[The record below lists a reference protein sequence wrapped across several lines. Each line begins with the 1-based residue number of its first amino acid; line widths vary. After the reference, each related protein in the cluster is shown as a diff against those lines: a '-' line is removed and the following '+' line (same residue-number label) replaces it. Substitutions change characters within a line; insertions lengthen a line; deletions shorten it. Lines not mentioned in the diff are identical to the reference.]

1 MAHDF
6 AQRRRV
12 ALAMAITV
20 IAVPAAFLL
29 NRSSGNAEP
38 ASTGTAETVVGTV
51 PPAGGSVAAG
61 SPVTESSPDDTD
73 ALGTA
78 QAGYLSGTTV
88 PGDVSAA
95 QIAVPRL
102 PESVRGLATFSS
114 EIDSTLQ
121 CHANATEV
129 PFNATIT
136 VTNLDN
142 SRSVQCVSSIGGA
155 PPETTIVLATATF
168 AQIADLTDAPVPVQI
183 TWNSN

>member
-1 MAHDF
+1 MAHDY

-12 ALAMAITV
+12 ALALAITV

-29 NRSSGNAEP
+29 NRSSGDGQP
-38 ASTGTAETVVGTV
+38 ATAGTLETLVGTV

-61 SPVTESSPDDTD
+61 APVTESADATD
-73 ALGTA
+73 ALGTSS
-78 QAGYLSGTTV
+78 AGYLSGTTV

-114 EIDSTLQ
+114 EIDSTLR
-121 CHANATEV
+121 CHANAEV

-155 PPETTIVLATATF
+155 QPETTIVLATATF

-183 TWNSN
+183 TWNSD

>member
-1 MAHDF
+1 MAHDY

-12 ALAMAITV
+12 ALALAITV

-29 NRSSGNAEP
+29 NRSSGDGEP
-38 ASTGTAETVVGTV
+38 ATAGTLETLVGTF
-51 PPAGGSVAAG
+51 PPAGGSVVAG
-61 SPVTESSPDDTD
+61 APVTESADATD
-73 ALGTA
+73 ALGTSL
-78 QAGYLSGTTV
+78 AGYLSGTTV

-102 PESVRGLATFSS
+102 PESVKGLATFSS
-114 EIDSTLQ
+114 EIDSTLR
-121 CHANATEV
+121 CHANAEV

-155 PPETTIVLATATF
+155 QPETTIVLATATF

-183 TWNSN
+183 TWNSD